1 VSKFN
6 PDVRNICLVDVIA
19 LRTPSVV
26 VSPDPV
32 RLEQTPDSVRK
43 SIHTHTT
50 NGHINHYSLYL
61 EPVRESRLVDRI
73 SSDFTQVT

>member
-19 LRTPSVV
+19 LRTPFVV

-32 RLEQTPDSVRK
+32 RLKQTMLELRGKKRDGK
-43 SIHTHTT
+43 SIHDPQQMA
-50 NGHINHYSLYL
+50 I
-61 EPVRESRLVDRI
+61 
-73 SSDFTQVT
+73 

>member
-26 VSPDPV
+26 VSPDPMG
-32 RLEQTPDSVRK
+32 LNKTM
-43 SIHTHTT
+43 
-50 NGHINHYSLYL
+50 L
-61 EPVRESRLVDRI
+61 EPYKEGGRKMVNVSKAKQTAI
-73 SSDFTQVT
+73 